1 MQQPSRDELREK
13 LILTTIDRLDASGVN
28 GVRARD
34 LASEVGC
41 AVGTIYNLVGDLDNL
56 ILLACARTLE
66 EFEVFATSHFNE
78 QEAKGAT
85 NLELLE
91 SMAASYVDFAFL
103 HHKRWQAAFEV
114 SYEEN
119 SHFQQ
124 TYVSG
129 QRQLLGLIVKTLLKI
144 NPDIDQRE
152 LANIGR
158 ALWASVH
165 GIATLAMGNPKKVLT
180 REKVLQQCNRVIH
193 PVAQSVAN
201 RAKAEA

>member
-1 MQQPSRDELREK
+1 MEQSSRDELREK
-13 LILTTIDRLDASGVN
+13 LILATINRLAASGVS

-41 AVGTIYNLVGDLDNL
+41 AVGTIYNLVGDLDDL

-66 EFEVFATSHFNE
+66 EFKVFATDRFHHD
-78 QEAKGAT
+78 EANGAT
-85 NLELLE
+85 DLELLE

-103 HHKRWQAAFEV
+103 HRKRWQTAFEV

-119 SHFQQ
+119 SHFQEI
-124 TYVSG
+124 YING
-129 QRQLLGLIVKTLLKI
+129 QRQLLDLIVKTLLKI
-144 NPDIDQRE
+144 NADIDQNE

-165 GIATLAMGNPKKVLT
+165 GIAMLAMGNPKNVLT
-180 REKVLQQCNRVIH
+180 REKILEQCNRVIH
-193 PVAQSVAN
+193 PVAENVAN
-201 RAKAEA
+201 RAKNKA